1 MTPTQEL
8 QRQQHEVFVNAP
20 LQLVAVEVTFPATD
34 ADVDTELF
42 AALREVVGAGR
53 TVLGGRFRLTGQP
66 EPDGSA
72 PGETMLF
79 RVTNDSKTTSVSAWP
94 TSLIVEC
101 SEYERYEQF
110 RDLVTGVVDAY
121 ARFMAP
127 AAVTRFGM
135 RYIDEVH
142 VPDPITSV
150 SSWAPY
156 VNPALIAA
164 AGVVGERVSN
174 LSSGFTLDLGEHRS
188 INVRY
193 GTSPKRALMSE
204 GHLVLRERP
213 DTPAFVL
220 DIDAIFEP
228 PQPQPTPVVG
238 GLIAALADQL
248 RPGARKVFDAVF
260 TPAALETFRHEE
272 PKA

>member
-1 MTPTQEL
+1 MTPTQE
-8 QRQQHEVFVNAP
+8 QPRQHEVFANAP
-20 LQLVAVEVTFPATD
+20 LQLVAVEITFPATD
-34 ADVDTELF
+34 SDIDTELF
-42 AALREVVGAGR
+42 AALREVIGAGR

-72 PGETMLF
+72 PAETMLF
-79 RVTNDSKTTSVSAWP
+79 RLTNDSQTISVSAWP

-110 RDLVTGVVDAY
+110 RDVVSRVVDAY

-127 AAVTRFGM
+127 TAVTRFGM

-142 VPDPITSV
+142 VPGPIASV

-156 VNPALIAA
+156 VNPALIAP
-164 AGVVGERVSN
+164 AGLVDERVSN
-174 LSSGFTLDLGEHRS
+174 LSTGFTLDLGEHRS

-193 GTSPKRALMSE
+193 GTSPRRALMSE
-204 GHLVLRERP
+204 GHLVLRGRP

-228 PQPQPTPVVG
+228 PQPQPTAVVG
-238 GLIAALADQL
+238 DLIAELADQL
-248 RPGARKVFDAVF
+248 RPGVRKVFDAVF
-260 TPAALETFRHEE
+260 TPVALETFRNEE
-272 PKA
+272 QTA